1 MSVAELAR
9 VIGKAGRLKVS
20 AGSDECWLVPCEV
33 LDARLSWGNTQYQV
47 APLKLNHDGR
57 ELSGSAIWV
66 DCSRV
71 VL

>member
-1 MSVAELAR
+1 MSVAELAK
-9 VIGKAGRLKVS
+9 VIGKAGLLRVS
-20 AGSDECWLVPCEV
+20 AGSDEVWSVPCEV

-47 APLKLNHDGR
+47 APLNLNHDGR